1 MNQYFDKEKGFC
13 LNVLGGGKALYINNT
28 SCGTNVL
35 KPHCYNPRYYYIC
48 KRNKTILAQC
58 SQNKHFEVHLQKCTL
73 IYHGKNI
80 PNKTNSNSC
89 ERVGVFPI
97 PNDCHQFYT
106 CTAYGHRM
114 KQNFYICPRNMAFD
128 TKTEM
133 CKPSKTCK
141 ESRLSSTCLFSS
153 EKEEMTLEEANM
165 FLRPMDQKEKSLTC
179 ETIFTNDEE
188 TITTERNY
196 NNDEI
201 KSTTTSY
208 NKPSISKFTEPS
220 DRNFTTTIERASETS
235 HSTNTIASEIYTTA
249 IYSPAN
255 EEITYTTEQNL
266 STEIKK
272 NGEENLESSTSKESY
287 KQEHNGKTDNDN
299 VQSTDA
305 MKTFSTEPTILNDTI
320 STGTGSETQPDIEI
334 KTPPNELPNF
344 ENQHK
349 EPEINLNDP
358 SSEFINITPNIEIP
372 NTTPVTDDLNEPL
385 TIDEEITDLPS
396 ITIKSNLDEE
406 EYTKINSNDP
416 PSEIPNITQPN
427 IKIPNSTPV
436 TEDLNEPTTE
446 KEIIDLSSATINDN
460 TDVEKP
466 EINLNDPEFLNAT
479 QPNIE
484 IPNSTPVT
492 EDLNE
497 LLATEKEIIDLPPAI
512 NDNPDVEKPEI
523 NLNDPEFLNAT
534 QPNIEIP
541 NSTPVTEDLN
551 ELLATEKEIIDLP
564 PTINDN
570 PDVEKPEIN
579 LNDPEFLNTTQPNIE
594 ISNSTPVTEDLNEL
608 LATEKEIIDLPP
620 ATINDNPDVEKPE
633 INLNDPEFLNTT
645 QPNIEIPNNT
655 PATEYMNEPLATEKE
670 IIDLLPSTTDTIT
683 NSNPDVEEHTESEIT
698 SNDPSSEIPNITQP
712 NIEIPYSTA
721 IPEDLNEP
729 TTEKEIIDLLP
740 STTDTILIAITYS
753 NPDIQRTE
761 SEITSNNPSSEI
773 SNITQPNLDIPY
785 STPATED
792 LNESTTEKEIIDLL
806 PSTTD
811 KITNSNPDVEEHTE
825 SEITS
830 NNPSS
835 EIPNITQPNIE
846 IPYSTAVPEDLN
858 EPTTEKEIIDLLP
871 STTDTITYSNPDIQ
885 RTESEITSN
894 NPSSEIPNIT
904 QPNLDIPYST
914 PATEDL
920 NESTT
925 EKEIIDLLPSTT
937 DKITNS
943 NPDVEEH
950 TESEITSNDP
960 SSEIPNITQPN
971 IDIPYSTPATEDLN
985 EPATEKEIIDLLS
998 STTDTIINNSP
1009 DIQQTEITSN
1019 DPSSEIPNITEPNI
1033 EIPYST
1039 SATED
1044 LNEPT
1049 TEKEIIDL
1057 LPSTTDTITNSNP
1070 DIQRT
1075 ESEITSNNPS
1085 SEIPNITQPNLDIPY
1100 STPAT
1105 EDLNE
1110 STTEKEIID
1119 LLPSTTDKITNSN
1132 PDVEEHTESEVTSN
1146 DPSSEIPNITQP
1158 NIEIPYSIPATEDL
1172 NEPATEKEIID
1183 LSSATINDNPD
1194 VEKPEIN
1201 LNDPEFLNTTQ
1212 PNIEIPNSTPVTED
1226 LNESVTEK
1234 EIIDLLSST
1243 TDTIINSN
1251 PDVEEHTE
1259 LEITSNDP
1267 SSEIPNITQPNID
1280 IPYSTPATED
1290 LNEPTTEKEIID
1302 LLPSTTDTIT
1312 NSNPDIQQTESEI
1325 TSNDPSS
1332 EIPNITQPNIEIPY
1346 STPATEDLN
1355 EPATEKEIIDS
1366 LSSTT
1371 DRITNSN
1378 PDIQQTESEITS
1390 NDPLSGIL
1398 NTGEHNIEI
1407 PNSTPVTI
1415 KSNKSIEKENSDF
1428 ISIMTNNDSEV
1439 ENKKKIDIN
1448 LNDPLSE
1455 ILVTGIPNTEIE
1467 HSIVTTIK
1475 VTEYSTFES
1484 ESSDTVSEIPFN
1496 TLTSIKE
1503 NDTVINVSDP
1513 SMEITTPSLENIVT
1527 NGEETFMK
1535 ISNNDR
1541 TENNIFAESVTDAM
1555 ESSSISENI
1564 NNNFQSY
1571 VSPISVNPASYS
1583 SMISENKVE
1592 EPTSIPI
1599 TDRIALNKN
1608 EENNTPSIE
1617 FNMKTNSPTEINTK
1631 YTTISINKK
1640 LDNIGNEKLTLSSDT
1655 DISETDKS
1663 ISQTNKLTTSFRD
1676 LIAKCKNH
1684 MSAETTTQSTKLNP
1698 SNEKYSDPFHMQ
1710 SHSLVSDK
1718 KNANKQNK
1726 IFEEE
1731 EDSLWKRI
1739 YSGKTISKNFILP
1752 ITSAVLNFVDKF
1764 ECYLKNTLIKIFH

>member
-1 MNQYFDKEKGFC
+1 
-13 LNVLGGGKALYINNT
+13 
-28 SCGTNVL
+28 
-35 KPHCYNPRYYYIC
+35 
-48 KRNKTILAQC
+48 
-58 SQNKHFEVHLQKCTL
+58 
-73 IYHGKNI
+73 
-80 PNKTNSNSC
+80 
-89 ERVGVFPI
+89 
-97 PNDCHQFYT
+97 
-106 CTAYGHRM
+106 
-114 KQNFYICPRNMAFD
+114 
-128 TKTEM
+128 
-133 CKPSKTCK
+133 
-141 ESRLSSTCLFSS
+141 
-153 EKEEMTLEEANM
+153 MTLEEANM

-196 NNDEI
+196 NNNEI

-320 STGTGSETQPDIEI
+320 STGTGSETQSDIEI

-344 ENQHK
+344 ENQHSTTTAEFNDSATHHWYVSHNTPATK
-349 EPEINLNDP
+349 ELGEPLNTEKEIIDLPSAKNNNSDVEEPEINLNDP
-358 SSEFINITPNIEIP
+358 SSEFLNTTPNIEIA

-385 TIDEEITDLPS
+385 AIDEGITDLPS
-396 ITIKSNLDEE
+396 ITIKSNLE
-406 EYTKINSNDP
+406 EYTKLNSNDP
-416 PSEIPNITQPN
+416 SSEIPNITQPN

-460 TDVEKP
+460 PDVEKP
-466 EINLNDPEFLNAT
+466 EINLNDPEFLNTT

-497 LLATEKEIIDLPPAI
+497 PTTEKEIIDLSSATINDNPDVEKPEINLNDPEFLNTTQPNIEIPNTTI

-564 PTINDN
+564 P
-570 PDVEKPEIN
+570 
-579 LNDPEFLNTTQPNIE
+579 
-594 ISNSTPVTEDLNEL
+594 
-608 LATEKEIIDLPP
+608 

-633 INLNDPEFLNTT
+633 INLNDPEFLNIT

-655 PATEYMNEPLATEKE
+655 PATEYINEPLATEKE

-683 NSNPDVEEHTESEIT
+683 NSNPDIQHTESEIT

-721 IPEDLNEP
+721 VPEDLNKP
-729 TTEKEIIDLLP
+729 TTKKEIIDLLP
-740 STTDTILIAITYS
+740 STTDTITCS

-773 SNITQPNLDIPY
+773 PNITQPNLDIPY

-811 KITNSNPDVEEHTE
+811 KIINSNPDVEEHTE

-830 NNPSS
+830 NDPSS

-846 IPYSTAVPEDLN
+846 IPYSIAVPEDLN

-1039 SATED
+1039 PATEDLNEATTEKEIIDLLPSTTDTITNSNPDVEEHTESEITSNDPSSEIPNITQPNIEIPYSTAVPED

-1057 LPSTTDTITNSNP
+1057 LPSTTDTITYSNP

-1132 PDVEEHTESEVTSN
+1132 PDVEEHTESEITSN

-1158 NIEIPYSIPATEDL
+1158 NIEIPYSTAIPEDL
-1172 NEPATEKEIID
+1172 N
-1183 LSSATINDNPD
+1183 
-1194 VEKPEIN
+1194 KP
-1201 LNDPEFLNTTQ
+1201 TTK
-1212 PNIEIPNSTPVTED
+1212 
-1226 LNESVTEK
+1226 K
-1234 EIIDLLSST
+1234 EIIDLLPST
-1243 TDTIINSN
+1243 TDTITYSN
-1251 PDVEEHTE
+1251 PDIQRTE
-1259 LEITSNDP
+1259 SEITSNDP

-1503 NDTVINVSDP
+1503 NDTVINQV
-1513 SMEITTPSLENIVT
+1513 I
-1527 NGEETFMK
+1527 
-1535 ISNNDR
+1535 
-1541 TENNIFAESVTDAM
+1541 
-1555 ESSSISENI
+1555 
-1564 NNNFQSY
+1564 
-1571 VSPISVNPASYS
+1571 
-1583 SMISENKVE
+1583 
-1592 EPTSIPI
+1592 
-1599 TDRIALNKN
+1599 
-1608 EENNTPSIE
+1608 
-1617 FNMKTNSPTEINTK
+1617 
-1631 YTTISINKK
+1631 
-1640 LDNIGNEKLTLSSDT
+1640 
-1655 DISETDKS
+1655 
-1663 ISQTNKLTTSFRD
+1663 
-1676 LIAKCKNH
+1676 
-1684 MSAETTTQSTKLNP
+1684 
-1698 SNEKYSDPFHMQ
+1698 
-1710 SHSLVSDK
+1710 LV
-1718 KNANKQNK
+1718 
-1726 IFEEE
+1726 
-1731 EDSLWKRI
+1731 
-1739 YSGKTISKNFILP
+1739 
-1752 ITSAVLNFVDKF
+1752 
-1764 ECYLKNTLIKIFH
+1764 

>member
-1 MNQYFDKEKGFC
+1 
-13 LNVLGGGKALYINNT
+13 
-28 SCGTNVL
+28 
-35 KPHCYNPRYYYIC
+35 
-48 KRNKTILAQC
+48 
-58 SQNKHFEVHLQKCTL
+58 
-73 IYHGKNI
+73 
-80 PNKTNSNSC
+80 
-89 ERVGVFPI
+89 
-97 PNDCHQFYT
+97 
-106 CTAYGHRM
+106 
-114 KQNFYICPRNMAFD
+114 
-128 TKTEM
+128 
-133 CKPSKTCK
+133 
-141 ESRLSSTCLFSS
+141 
-153 EKEEMTLEEANM
+153 MTLEEANM

-196 NNDEI
+196 NNNEI

-272 NGEENLESSTSKESY
+272 NGEENLDSSTSKESY

-305 MKTFSTEPTILNDTI
+305 MKIFSTEPTILNDTI
-320 STGTGSETQPDIEI
+320 STGTGSETQSDIEI

-344 ENQHK
+344 ENQHSTTTAEFNDSTTHHWYVSHNTPATK
-349 EPEINLNDP
+349 ELGEPLNTEKEIIDLPSAKKNNNNNSDVEEPEINLNDP

-372 NTTPVTDDLNEPL
+372 NTTPATDDLNEPL

-594 ISNSTPVTEDLNEL
+594 I
-608 LATEKEIIDLPP
+608 
-620 ATINDNPDVEKPE
+620 
-633 INLNDPEFLNTT
+633 
-645 QPNIEIPNNT
+645 PNNT

-740 STTDTILIAITYS
+740 STTDTITYS

-830 NNPSS
+830 NDPSS

-1070 DIQRT
+1070 DVEEHTESEITSNDPSSEIPNITQPNIEIPYSTAIPEDLNEPTTEKEIIDLLSSTTDTITYSNPDIQRT

-1280 IPYSTPATED
+1280 ISYSTPATED

-1503 NDTVINVSDP
+1503 NDTVINQV
-1513 SMEITTPSLENIVT
+1513 I
-1527 NGEETFMK
+1527 
-1535 ISNNDR
+1535 
-1541 TENNIFAESVTDAM
+1541 
-1555 ESSSISENI
+1555 
-1564 NNNFQSY
+1564 
-1571 VSPISVNPASYS
+1571 
-1583 SMISENKVE
+1583 
-1592 EPTSIPI
+1592 
-1599 TDRIALNKN
+1599 
-1608 EENNTPSIE
+1608 
-1617 FNMKTNSPTEINTK
+1617 
-1631 YTTISINKK
+1631 
-1640 LDNIGNEKLTLSSDT
+1640 
-1655 DISETDKS
+1655 
-1663 ISQTNKLTTSFRD
+1663 
-1676 LIAKCKNH
+1676 
-1684 MSAETTTQSTKLNP
+1684 
-1698 SNEKYSDPFHMQ
+1698 
-1710 SHSLVSDK
+1710 LV
-1718 KNANKQNK
+1718 
-1726 IFEEE
+1726 
-1731 EDSLWKRI
+1731 
-1739 YSGKTISKNFILP
+1739 
-1752 ITSAVLNFVDKF
+1752 
-1764 ECYLKNTLIKIFH
+1764 

>member
-196 NNDEI
+196 NNNEI

-272 NGEENLESSTSKESY
+272 NGEENLDSSTSKESY

-305 MKTFSTEPTILNDTI
+305 MKIFSTEPTILNDTI
-320 STGTGSETQPDIEI
+320 STGTGSETQSDIEI

-344 ENQHK
+344 ENQHSTTTAEFNDSTTHHWYVSHNTPATK
-349 EPEINLNDP
+349 ELGEPLNTEKEIIDLPSAKKNNNNNSDVEEPEINLNDP

-372 NTTPVTDDLNEPL
+372 NTTPATDDLNEPL

-523 NLNDPEFLNAT
+523 NLNDPEFLN
-534 QPNIEIP
+534 
-541 NSTPVTEDLN
+541 
-551 ELLATEKEIIDLP
+551 
-564 PTINDN
+564 
-570 PDVEKPEIN
+570 
-579 LNDPEFLNTTQPNIE
+579 
-594 ISNSTPVTEDLNEL
+594 
-608 LATEKEIIDLPP
+608 
-620 ATINDNPDVEKPE
+620 
-633 INLNDPEFLNTT
+633 
-645 QPNIEIPNNT
+645 
-655 PATEYMNEPLATEKE
+655 
-670 IIDLLPSTTDTIT
+670 
-683 NSNPDVEEHTESEIT
+683 
-698 SNDPSSEIPNITQP
+698 
-712 NIEIPYSTA
+712 
-721 IPEDLNEP
+721 
-729 TTEKEIIDLLP
+729 
-740 STTDTILIAITYS
+740 
-753 NPDIQRTE
+753 
-761 SEITSNNPSSEI
+761 
-773 SNITQPNLDIPY
+773 
-785 STPATED
+785 
-792 LNESTTEKEIIDLL
+792 
-806 PSTTD
+806 
-811 KITNSNPDVEEHTE
+811 
-825 SEITS
+825 
-830 NNPSS
+830 
-835 EIPNITQPNIE
+835 
-846 IPYSTAVPEDLN
+846 
-858 EPTTEKEIIDLLP
+858 
-871 STTDTITYSNPDIQ
+871 
-885 RTESEITSN
+885 
-894 NPSSEIPNIT
+894 
-904 QPNLDIPYST
+904 
-914 PATEDL
+914 
-920 NESTT
+920 
-925 EKEIIDLLPSTT
+925 
-937 DKITNS
+937 
-943 NPDVEEH
+943 
-950 TESEITSNDP
+950 
-960 SSEIPNITQPN
+960 
-971 IDIPYSTPATEDLN
+971 
-985 EPATEKEIIDLLS
+985 
-998 STTDTIINNSP
+998 
-1009 DIQQTEITSN
+1009 
-1019 DPSSEIPNITEPNI
+1019 
-1033 EIPYST
+1033 
-1039 SATED
+1039 
-1044 LNEPT
+1044 
-1049 TEKEIIDL
+1049 
-1057 LPSTTDTITNSNP
+1057 
-1070 DIQRT
+1070 
-1075 ESEITSNNPS
+1075 
-1085 SEIPNITQPNLDIPY
+1085 
-1100 STPAT
+1100 
-1105 EDLNE
+1105 
-1110 STTEKEIID
+1110 
-1119 LLPSTTDKITNSN
+1119 
-1132 PDVEEHTESEVTSN
+1132 
-1146 DPSSEIPNITQP
+1146 
-1158 NIEIPYSIPATEDL
+1158 
-1172 NEPATEKEIID
+1172 
-1183 LSSATINDNPD
+1183 
-1194 VEKPEIN
+1194 
-1201 LNDPEFLNTTQ
+1201 TTQ

-1280 IPYSTPATED
+1280 MSYSTPATED